1 MPAGEQSITLT
12 TSLLLKRWSL
22 NLRHLE
28 TLDITRTIPSISQFK
43 NLSHSWPFVT
53 ETRCM
58 RPRGTHVTSVFVTTP
73 ASWAQ
78 TCAFSQP
85 VFQFSRR
92 KDLSL
97 PVTSHT
103 AHPSASWLSDLFVPS
118 AAQQGQHWHHPIKL
132 VPVEMR
138 LFTGMRLGGVIMETR
153 LEGSTEDPQSS
164 SRLFSRLIFPLDKH
178 IQRPNLFRSTLLKE
192 QELSWQMV
200 FPHLIKN
207 TVQHLDALNEENK
220 QQLDGSETL

>member
-28 TLDITRTIPSISQFK
+28 TPDITRTIPSISQFK

-85 VFQFSRR
+85 VFHFSRR

-103 AHPSASWLSDLFVPS
+103 AHPSASWLSDLFVPR

-138 LFTGMRLGGVIMETR
+138 LSLVCDWEVWSWRQGWKDQLKILSQVPDSFP
-153 LEGSTEDPQSS
+153 D
-164 SRLFSRLIFPLDKH
+164 LFFP
-178 IQRPNLFRSTLLKE
+178 
-192 QELSWQMV
+192 
-200 FPHLIKN
+200 
-207 TVQHLDALNEENK
+207 
-220 QQLDGSETL
+220 